1 METKDKYISGETST
15 GFAFSVL
22 RKALKNWELAEIWPD
37 DINNLTVKQTDKI
50 MNLIL
55 GTEQYKKLI
64 EHCRDKDNIVD
75 SDMMVDEITDIMEAI
90 NEDPEGKN

>member
-15 GFAFSVL
+15 GFAFSIL
-22 RKALKNWELAEIWPD
+22 KKALKNWELAEIWPD

>member
-37 DINNLTVKQTDKI
+37 DMSSLTVKQTDKI

-55 GTEQYKKLI
+55 GTDQYKKLI

-75 SDMMVDEITDIMEAI
+75 SDMVISEITEIMESI
-90 NEDPEGKN
+90 GEDSEGKN

>member
-1 METKDKYISGETST
+1 METKDKYLTGETQK
-15 GFAFSVL
+15 GFAFSIL
-22 RKALKNWELAEIWPD
+22 KKALKNWELAEIWPD

>member
-15 GFAFSVL
+15 GFAFSIL
-22 RKALKNWELAEIWPD
+22 KKALKNWELAEIWPD
-37 DINNLTVKQTDKI
+37 DINNLTVMQTDKI

-90 NEDPEGKN
+90 NADPEGKN